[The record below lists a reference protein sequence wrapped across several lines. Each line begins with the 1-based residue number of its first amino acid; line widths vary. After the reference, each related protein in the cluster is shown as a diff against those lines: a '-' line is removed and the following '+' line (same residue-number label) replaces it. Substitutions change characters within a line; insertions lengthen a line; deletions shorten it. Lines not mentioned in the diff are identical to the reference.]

1 MPVKEILI
9 VDDQQG
15 IRLLLNEV
23 FKKEGFTTHLAAN
36 GLDALKVAT
45 NYVKNIISNIF
56 KQYTFED
63 GLDNLP
69 RMTEES
75 YEKEIETFSNDKI
88 LPIIDVELEKLNF
101 DDDEEVGFKVIESSL
116 NNIMLKLKSVGD

>member
-1 MPVKEILI
+1 MAI
-9 VDDQQG
+9 
-15 IRLLLNEV
+15 
-23 FKKEGFTTHLAAN
+23 
-36 GLDALKVAT
+36 

-63 GLDNLP
+63 SLDNLP
-69 RMTEES
+69 SMTEES
-75 YEKEIETFSNDKI
+75 YEKEIETFSNDNI

-101 DDDEEVGFKVIESSL
+101 DDEEVGFKAIETSL